1 MLQWLDIA
9 RNQAEEKFRSL
20 PAPNQKDENFRFTS
34 LNFPELGSAKGKE
47 IQMPAEMEESAVLTL
62 AQDLAERKGEVKG
75 ALFTDLIQAATLNG
89 ALLKQKLK
97 GDPFPQDKFSQLTLA
112 RWKNGTFLHVPA
124 GVKMGTVRTC
134 AQIEAGEN
142 YYRHFIA
149 LEEGA
154 EATWIQESTGSEEE
168 SFLGDLVEVQLGKGS
183 KLHWIQFQRLSGN
196 TKSVVRQK
204 VLLGEGSHLKVT
216 PLYIGGSLSQI
227 RMDNQLEE
235 SSEIEMMGAAR
246 GEGNQHFDFWV
257 DMNHVGSNSKS
268 QMNFHFV
275 MGGGSRGI
283 FNGLIQIRKESLNC
297 EASQKSKTLLLGAKA
312 TVHAIPKLII
322 QTDQVKCS
330 HGASASSINPEQLH
344 YLRSR
349 GISASEAEK
358 MIVSGF
364 TEPVLDRFPV
374 ESLRGRAEAGL
385 NRKLDCYQ

>member
-20 PAPNQKDENFRFTS
+20 PMPNQKDENFRFTT
-34 LNFPELGSAKGKE
+34 LNVPELGGATAKQ
-47 IQMPAEMEESAVLTL
+47 IQMPLEMEESCVLTL
-62 AQDLAERKGEVKG
+62 SQESAERKGEVPG
-75 ALFTDLIQAATLNG
+75 ALFTDLIRTATLNG
-89 ALLKQKLK
+89 TLLKQKLK

-124 GVKMGTVRTC
+124 GVKMGVVRSVS
-134 AQIEAGEN
+134 QVDAGEN

-149 LEEGA
+149 LEDGA
-154 EATWIQESTGSEEE
+154 EATWIQETVGGEEE
-168 SFLGDLVEVQLGKGS
+168 AFLGDLVEIHLGKGA
-183 KLHWIQFQRLSGN
+183 KLNWIQLQRLGGN
-196 TKSVVRQK
+196 TKSAVRQK
-204 VLLGEGSHLKVT
+204 VTLGEGSHLKVT
-216 PLYIGGSLSQI
+216 PLYVGGLLSQV
-227 RMDNQLEE
+227 RMHNQLEE

-257 DMNHVGSNSKS
+257 DMDHVGSNSKS

-275 MGGGSRGI
+275 MGGGSRGV

-297 EASQKSKTLLLGAKA
+297 EASQKSKTLLLGTKA

-330 HGASASSINPEQLH
+330 HGASVSSINPEQLH

-349 GISASEAEK
+349 GISASQAEK

-374 ESLRGRAEAGL
+374 EGLRGRAEGSL
-385 NRKLDCYQ
+385 DRKLDRYQ